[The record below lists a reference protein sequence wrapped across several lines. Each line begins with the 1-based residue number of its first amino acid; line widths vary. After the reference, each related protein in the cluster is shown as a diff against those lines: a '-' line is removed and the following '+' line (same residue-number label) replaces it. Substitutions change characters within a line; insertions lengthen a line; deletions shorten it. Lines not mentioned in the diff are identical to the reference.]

1 MILIGFIAYRLF
13 DTGLYQPSV
22 IKRGTVTAV
31 SGINRGEKVTAQT
44 QLAQVGR
51 RAFWQVEVSP
61 GNWQDCGTDCV
72 AVLRHFAFH
81 E

>member
-22 IKRGTVTAV
+22 IKRGSVTAA
-31 SGINRGEKVTAQT
+31 SETYRGQKVTAQT
-44 QLAQVGR
+44 RLAVVGR
-51 RAFWQVEVSP
+51 GSFWQVEVSP
-61 GNWQDCGTDCV
+61 DNWQDCGTDCA